1 MLRSIVIV
9 LKSSTWKC
17 DRERESGM
25 VHMYD
30 IVHMLRSIVIVLKS
44 STWKCD
50 GEIDGYICWNQ
61 RVRQTDGQRSKLEAR
76 ANGLWEGLSH
86 SALLRSIGIVLKVP
100 LRFAAFDCNCF
111 EGCSCKN

>member
-17 DRERESGM
+17 DGERESGM

-50 GEIDGYICWNQ
+50 GERESGTMVGIGVSDRY
-61 RVRQTDGQRSKLEAR
+61 TDGQRSK
-76 ANGLWEGLSH
+76 
-86 SALLRSIGIVLKVP
+86 
-100 LRFAAFDCNCF
+100 
-111 EGCSCKN
+111 